1 MPLLNHD
8 ITVTDYE
15 NATATGAEKAKYHAQ
30 DVTLHRFSG
39 KMYASAAQL
48 TACGR
53 MFSMMISNLDCE

>member
-15 NATATGAEKAKYHAQ
+15 QASTAAERAKNHTQ

-53 MFSMMISNLDCE
+53 MFAMMISNLDSE